1 MKKKII
7 SIALVVAMI
16 AIIAAGSFAY
26 FTDKDAQT
34 NTFTVGNVKIDLFED
49 FNTANL
55 PLVPAVGKIDENGY
69 AMFENKIEKEVYVE
83 NTGAEKAYVRVQ
95 IAVPMINN
103 ETIGEN
109 GEAIGWQAPIRL
121 GWSEFTC
128 HQGQWNWG
136 TELAAN
142 DKPEGLINSGHQ
154 MNMYNVKID
163 GVWYCV
169 YVGTYETALDPEEI
183 TLDAIDTVYM
193 PPEITQE
200 DIAYF
205 DEHAPGWNNVYVVA
219 EAVQIDGFDDA
230 FTALNTAFGE
240 PGKYTVDFKAES
252 QGQIQVERTGAEG
265 K

>member
-1 MKKKII
+1 MKKKIL

-95 IAVPMINN
+95 IAVPMIEN
-103 ETIGEN
+103 ENIVAN
-109 GEAIGWQAPIRL
+109 DGWQAPIRL

-136 TELAAN
+136 KELAAN

-169 YVGTYETALDPEEI
+169 YVGTYETALDPTQV

-205 DEHAPGWNNVYVVA
+205 DKNAPGWNKVYVVA
-219 EAVQIDGFDDA
+219 EAVQTEGFDDA

-240 PGKYTVDFKAES
+240 PGKYTVDFQAES

>member
-1 MKKKII
+1 MKKKIV

-49 FNTANL
+49 FNTDNL

-69 AMFENKIEKEVYVE
+69 AMFENKIEKEVYVQ
-83 NTGAEKAYVRVQ
+83 NTGAEKAYVRVH
-95 IAVPMINN
+95 IAVPMTKDDQGK
-103 ETIGEN
+103 TI
-109 GEAIGWQAPIRL
+109 APINL
-121 GWSEFTC
+121 LWSEFTC

-136 TELAAN
+136 TELSAN
-142 DKPEGLINSGHQ
+142 DKPEGLINSGHK
-154 MNMYNVKID
+154 MNMYNVQIGD
-163 GVWYCV
+163 IWYCV

-205 DEHAPGWNNVYVVA
+205 DEHADGWNKVYVVA
-219 EAVQIDGFDDA
+219 EAVQTEGFDDA
-230 FTALNTAFGE
+230 FTALNTAFGV
-240 PGKYTVDFKAES
+240 PGEYTVDFKAES

>member
-1 MKKKII
+1 MKKKIV

-34 NTFTVGNVKIDLFED
+34 NTFTVGDVKIDLFED
-49 FNTANL
+49 FNTEELN
-55 PLVPAVGKIDENGY
+55 LVPAVGTTDENGY
-69 AMFENKIEKEVYVE
+69 AVYKNKIEKEVYVK
-83 NTGAEKAYVRVQ
+83 NTGSQKSYVRVQ

-103 ETIGEN
+103 ETIGANE
-109 GEAIGWQAPIRL
+109 EAIGWQAPINL
-121 GWSEFTC
+121 CWSEFTC

-136 TELAAN
+136 KELAAN
-142 DKPEGLINSGHQ
+142 DKYEGLINSGYK
-154 MNMYNVKID
+154 MNMYNVKIND
-163 GVWYCV
+163 IWYCV
-169 YVGTYETALDPEEI
+169 YVGTYETALDPDQV
-183 TLDAIDTVYM
+183 TLDAIDNVYM

-205 DEHAPGWNNVYVVA
+205 NENAPGWNNVYVVA
-219 EAVQIDGFDDA
+219 EAVQADGFADA

-240 PGKYTVDFKAES
+240 PGSYTVDFLATSKDAT
-252 QGQIQVERTGAEG
+252 QVEMTGAEG